1 MEVGEGGGAESDD
14 EWGGEGERG
23 AEKNENILI
32 RPRLSKKLTLS
43 LSSLEGE
50 REAPIILPRP
60 PALLTPRKAPLSSY
74 RPRASPEPVLV
85 SFGRP

>member
-60 PALLTPRKAPLSSY
+60 PALLTPRNAPLSSY